1 MKRLEHG
8 FATWAQRAPQQLA
21 VDGPDVQLSYGEL
34 DQLADRFAWAFQAA
48 GVRKGD
54 RIGIHLPRSG
64 RGIAAMLGA
73 LRCGAAYVPL
83 DPASPPARVGL
94 IARDCYLRHVVI
106 APQLLGNWLSAGVY
120 EPVTDFFLSADGSAP
135 EPPPG
140 VRIHTW
146 AKLHEHAR
154 SPLPALPSVADELA
168 YILYT
173 SGSTG
178 VPKGVM
184 LSHENALAFVDW
196 AADEIELAHDD
207 RVASVAPF
215 HFDLSVFDIW
225 SSLSRGATVVIID
238 ESTVIHGRRMLDRIH
253 EKEIRVLYSV
263 PSAWSLM
270 YEAGGLK
277 ERGAP
282 SLRVVYFAGEVFPIK
297 QLRRTMEAIPHAR
310 FFNLFG
316 PTETNVCLAY
326 EVPSIPAAEAPAI
339 PIGRPSCGD
348 AITIVDE
355 HGREVADGEIGEL
368 LVDGPTVMLGYW
380 DGGRRTAAKRPYPTG
395 DLVSRL
401 PGGDLMYHGR
411 RDHMVKV
418 HGHRIE
424 LGEVEAALLAHPAI
438 EQAIAFVDD
447 QRLVAVLAASDA
459 ALSVID
465 VKQHC
470 ATLLPRYMIP
480 GDVRIVA
487 ELPRTSSGK
496 VDRVRTKCAVIE
508 HDSAVLTPLRS
519 GSAVR
524 RPHEG

>member
-1 MKRLEHG
+1 MRRLEHD
-8 FATWAQRAPQQLA
+8 FASWAQRAPDQVA
-21 VDGPDVQLSYGEL
+21 VDGPDGRLSYGEL
-34 DQLADRFAWAFQAA
+34 DLLANRFASAFEAA
-48 GVRKGD
+48 GVCKGD

-94 IARDCYLRHVVI
+94 IVRDCDLRQVVI
-106 APQLLGNWLSAGVY
+106 APQLLANWLAAGVH
-120 EPVTDFFLSADGSAP
+120 EPVVDFFLSADGPAP
-135 EPPPG
+135 EAPPG
-140 VRIHTW
+140 ARVHTW
-146 AKLHEHAR
+146 AALNA
-154 SPLPALPSVADELA
+154 LPAAVRAPLSGEQTELA

-196 AADEIELAHDD
+196 AADQIDLGDQD

-215 HFDLSVFDIW
+215 HFDLSVFDVW
-225 SSLSRGATVVIID
+225 SSLSRGATIIVID

-253 EKEIRVLYSV
+253 EKQIAVLYSV

-270 YEAGGLK
+270 YEAGGLQ

-297 QLRRTMEAIPHAR
+297 QLRRTMEALPEAR

-326 EVPSIPAAEAPAI
+326 ALPGVPAAEATAI

-348 AITIVDE
+348 VISIVDE
-355 HGREVADGEIGEL
+355 QGREVADGEMGEL

-380 DGGRRTAAKRPYPTG
+380 AAGGDHTPAKHPYPTG

-401 PGGDLMYHGR
+401 PSGDLMYHGR

-424 LGEVEAALLAHPAI
+424 LGEVEAALLAHPVI
-438 EQAIAFVDD
+438 EQAIAFVDE
-447 QRLVAVLAASDA
+447 QRLVAVLSSSDS

-480 GDVRIVA
+480 GDIRIVA

-496 VDRVRTKCAVIE
+496 VDRVRTKRAVLE
-508 HDSAVLTPLRS
+508 RDSSLLTPLHAATRS
-519 GSAVR
+519 V
-524 RPHEG
+524 

>member
-1 MKRLEHG
+1 MKRLESA
-8 FATWAQRAPQQLA
+8 FSIWAERAPQQFA
-21 VDGPDVQLSYGEL
+21 VDGPEGQLSYGEL
-34 DQLADRFAWAFQAA
+34 DRLANHFAWAFQAA
-48 GVRKGD
+48 GVRRGD
-54 RIGIHLPRSG
+54 RVGIHLPRSG

-94 IARDCYLRHVVI
+94 IARDCDLRHVVI
-106 APQLLGNWLSAGVY
+106 APQLLVNWLAAGVH
-120 EPVTDFFLSADGSAP
+120 EPVTDFFLSADAPAP
-135 EPPPG
+135 EPPQW

-146 AKLHEHAR
+146 SKLTALAE
-154 SPLPALPSVADELA
+154 PQLPSVTSSPDELA

-196 AADEIELAHDD
+196 AADLIELAHDD
-207 RVASVAPF
+207 RVASIAPF

-225 SSLSRGATVVIID
+225 SSLSRGATIVIID

-253 EKEIRVLYSV
+253 EEAIRVLYSV

-282 SLRVVYFAGEVFPIK
+282 SLRVVYFAGEVFPTK
-297 QLRRTMEAIPHAR
+297 QLRRTMELIPRAR

-326 EVPSIPAAEAPAI
+326 EVPGAPTADASAI

-348 AITIVDE
+348 SITIVDE
-355 HGREVADGEIGEL
+355 HGAQVAEGELGEL

-380 DGGRRTAAKRPYPTG
+380 DGGRRTPAERPYPTG
-395 DLVSRL
+395 DLVRRL
-401 PGGDLMYHGR
+401 PSGDLMYHGR

-418 HGHRIE
+418 HGHRVE
-424 LGEVEAALLAHPAI
+424 LGEVEAALLVHPMI
-438 EQAIAFVDD
+438 EQAIAFADE
-447 QRLVAVLAASDA
+447 QRLVAVLTASDPS
-459 ALSVID
+459 LSVID
-465 VKQHC
+465 VRRHC
-470 ATLLPRYMIP
+470 ATLLPPYMIP

-496 VDRVRTKCAVIE
+496 VDRVRTKRAVLE
-508 HDSAVLTPLRS
+508 QDGAVLTPL
-519 GSAVR
+519 A
-524 RPHEG
+524 RPSRHQEAP